1 MNYIYLIGT
10 TGAARTLHEDIWVTE
25 RTLRRVV
32 CATGAARTLN
42 KDMARTLEQCA
53 NYRRCTQKEYLQ
65 RMREIRILDTPAE
78 PTGFDRTASDP
89 AGTTP
94 AIPLATPLAGRQQH
108 RQQKDAL

>member
-25 RTLRRVV
+25 RTLRHVV
-32 CATGAARTLN
+32 CATGAARTLHE
-42 KDMARTLEQCA
+42 DMARTLECA

-65 RMREIRILDTPAE
+65 RMREIRIL
-78 PTGFDRTASDP
+78 TGFDRTASDP
-89 AGTTP
+89 AGNTP
-94 AIPLATPLAGRQQH
+94 AYPPATPLAGRQQH